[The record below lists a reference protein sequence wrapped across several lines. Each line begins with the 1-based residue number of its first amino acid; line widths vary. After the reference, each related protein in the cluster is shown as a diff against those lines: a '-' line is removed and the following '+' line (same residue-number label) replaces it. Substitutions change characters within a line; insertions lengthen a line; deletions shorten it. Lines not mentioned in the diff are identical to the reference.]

1 MKKFIAMLL
10 NNQKGNI
17 DDMVRTI
24 YKIIVLEGKK
34 YKKLKINLNKCMTW
48 QNRLDTIYENIIH

>member
-1 MKKFIAMLL
+1 MLL